1 MAVKSVATK
10 PGEPERAASPDV
22 ALDDALLRQAA
33 TSLRQRTDPRWVEI
47 SDRLLA
53 NALTATRRSQPV
65 RAVSPDG
72 PVHIS
77 EQVLTT
83 YLRAAIDGAVP
94 GSALARVSIDIHGR
108 DTFAGVTIQL
118 IAQFGV
124 ELLPVADR
132 VRELA
137 RECLVGLLGDVT
149 PTVDV
154 RTMHVHYCDVVPGD
168 PATSDP
174 WTD

>member
-1 MAVKSVATK
+1 MPVRPS
-10 PGEPERAASPDV
+10 EPEHAPSAGARP
-22 ALDDALLRQAA
+22 DDALLRQA
-33 TSLRQRTDPRWVEI
+33 TSSLRQRTDPRWVEI
-47 SDRLLA
+47 SDRLLT
-53 NALTATRRSQPV
+53 NALTATRRSHPV
-65 RAVSPDG
+65 RAQSRG
-72 PVHIS
+72 RPVHVS
-77 EQVLTT
+77 EQVLIT

-94 GSALARVSIDIHGR
+94 GSALARVSIEIDGR

-137 RECLVGLLGDVT
+137 RECLVELLGDVT
-149 PTVDV
+149 PAVDV
-154 RTMHVHYCDVVPGD
+154 HTMHVHYCDVVPGD
-168 PATSDP
+168 PTTSDP